1 MIAEHEGRI
10 LEACDALFP
19 EVIDF
24 TRAMIGQYPV
34 LHREQGVLNVV
45 EERLAALDLP
55 PQKVSIDAER
65 LGSHPLFAPVEW
77 GYENK
82 YNLVSALNPGAP
94 GRTLVLNG
102 HLDVVPAE
110 PFDMWRRPPPEPYE
124 EDGWLFG
131 RGAGDMQSGV
141 AAMIYAV
148 HAVRRAGFTIRSP
161 LTVQAV
167 VEEECTGNGALACLD
182 AGYGGDFVLIPEPF
196 GPQIYAGQI
205 GVLWFRITC
214 RGTPAHVLDTS
225 AGANAIE
232 RLQQIIP
239 YLKAL
244 EDELNEHFREPPF
257 DSMAHPFN
265 LNIGGIAGG
274 NWPSSVPAHAQ
285 LEGRIGFPPGMSA
298 SDIMQRVSDRV
309 EQAVR
314 ELPGL
319 AAERPTLRFHGFRSE
334 GHLVD
339 LGDPGIA
346 MLSQCHFSL
355 LDEEPGLHYATCTTD
370 LRAFHFYRR
379 IAGTCYG
386 PVAQRIHGIDEC
398 VNLESVRHTLK
409 TYALF
414 IARWCELGE

>member
-265 LNIGGIAGG
+265 LNIGGIAG
-274 NWPSSVPAHAQ
+274 V
-285 LEGRIGFPPGMSA
+285 
-298 SDIMQRVSDRV
+298 
-309 EQAVR
+309 
-314 ELPGL
+314 
-319 AAERPTLRFHGFRSE
+319 
-334 GHLVD
+334 
-339 LGDPGIA
+339 
-346 MLSQCHFSL
+346 
-355 LDEEPGLHYATCTTD
+355 
-370 LRAFHFYRR
+370 
-379 IAGTCYG
+379 
-386 PVAQRIHGIDEC
+386 
-398 VNLESVRHTLK
+398 
-409 TYALF
+409 
-414 IARWCELGE
+414 